1 MDTQKII
8 EENKDMFLKFQ
19 AGIHKGLQQAASE
32 EETRL
37 KDEPPSVDLFTG
49 SLRTT
54 GVNAM
59 LTIPLDYLP
68 NLSMKEYE
76 ELFSFLFSSYNFELD
91 ISNYFDVG
99 TRLIYCINGNQE
111 PDEAPLGCLNVHVG
125 VELIEKRN
133 FIN

>member
-1 MDTQKII
+1 MDIQKII
-8 EENKDMFLKFQ
+8 DENKDMFLKFQ
-19 AGIHKGLQQAASE
+19 AGIYKGLKEAALE

-37 KDEPPSVDLFTG
+37 KQETSVDAFTG
-49 SLRTT
+49 SPRVA
-54 GVNAM
+54 GCNAM

-76 ELFSFLFSSYNFELD
+76 DLFRYLFNSHNFELD
-91 ISNYFDVG
+91 ISDYFNTG

-125 VELIEKRN
+125 VELKEKDI
-133 FIN
+133 IN